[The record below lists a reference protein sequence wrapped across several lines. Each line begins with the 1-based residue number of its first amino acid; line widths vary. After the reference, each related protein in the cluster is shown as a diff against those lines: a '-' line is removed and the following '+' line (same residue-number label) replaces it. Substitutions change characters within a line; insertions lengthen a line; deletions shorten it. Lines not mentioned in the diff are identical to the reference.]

1 MACNCTTN
9 EQLEKLYEQFGQK
22 RQLTGNETFWFKV
35 KDFLTKIGVG
45 FCLILIIP
53 YMLFY
58 IIRHGFF
65 GDGRISVAHFF
76 GFREKI
82 VK

>member
-9 EQLEKLYEQFGQK
+9 EQLEKLYEQFGHK
-22 RQLTGNETFWFKV
+22 RELTGNETFWFRV

-45 FCLILIIP
+45 VCIILITP

-58 IIRHGFF
+58 IIHHGLF
-65 GDGRISVAHFF
+65 GDGRISIAHFF